1 MAPRVHQEAGVKNRR
16 ILGLVLVAG
25 WVCAPQVLRAAG
37 EGLELMPPAA
47 PGGPLKGKATAP
59 TGTEWVVIFYR
70 TEGEQD
76 FASFNLDAQPDGT
89 FTGTLDAALPAGVK
103 VEYYAALRTPGGIK
117 YLPQEAPASFA
128 SLQMPGTPAAGAT
141 PGGSQA
147 AGEAP
152 PSSAPVPEPTPT
164 APAAPPVHGPIYVD
178 GSYERL
184 AHHQNAVP
192 DEQRTMAAGQVRFT
206 YQKDEDGK
214 QVLLN
219 TRVVYTDQPFGTQTR
234 WSLGE
239 LQAAFVAGNHRVQLG
254 DMMVQESEFT
264 LGGAG
269 RRGFDYAYTGQPL
282 GAHVFALNTQAQ
294 AGTKGL
300 VWPIAGSE
308 VYGGSMGYG
317 WLGGNLTAKLVFL
330 SGKDDP
336 ATAVNVVTAYP
347 APVRDGSTGS
357 LMLDGRFLDSRLAL
371 SGEYARSLFTTD
383 LSNPAPRV
391 TDQAW
396 RLSGLWAQG
405 PFSAQV
411 GYRDVGKD
419 FGTVGVSFFVGD
431 RRTFNSSLGMNYA
444 TWSLSATATDE
455 RTNPTGQPGLNQAW
469 NQSQSLDARVGLTQ
483 TLFWRVGVRQARQ
496 EAEVVANPL
505 VPFSNSTRSGVTTG
519 FDLALPPASTLAVNA
534 QFDRIRSAGD
544 SATTGSST
552 TLSLG
557 GSLGLGAR
565 VRLSPNLSWSRT
577 LSDPGSQKTTMENAF
592 LNADVT
598 LIQNI
603 LGFLLNGGS
612 SRTVLVTGETM
623 TISVV
628 EGTLRFFLDTYL
640 AGHARAS
647 LGLKGRYTRTP
658 ATGFLVQGAAAPITP
673 AAGAMATDNQV
684 SILLNVSY

>member
-1 MAPRVHQEAGVKNRR
+1 MIRR
-16 ILGLVLVAG
+16 IRGLVAMAG
-25 WVCAPQVLRAAG
+25 WACAPLMLRGAAD
-37 EGLELMPPAA
+37 GLELAPPAA
-47 PGGPLKGKATAP
+47 PGGPVTGKASAP
-59 TGTEWVVIFYR
+59 VGTEWVVIFYR

-89 FTGTLDAALPAGVK
+89 FTGTLDAPVPAGVK
-103 VEYYAALRTPGGIK
+103 VEYYAALRTPAGIK
-117 YLPQEAPASFA
+117 YLPQEAPAAFA
-128 SLQMPGTPAAGAT
+128 TLQMPGTPPSGKAAGTDQTTAA
-141 PGGSQA
+141 PQAPALSPEAQAQA
-147 AGEAP
+147 APTVAP
-152 PSSAPVPEPTPT
+152 GPPT
-164 APAAPPVHGPIYVD
+164 HGPIYVD
-178 GSYERL
+178 GNLEHIV
-184 AHHQNAVP
+184 HHQQEVP
-192 DEQRTMAAGQVRFT
+192 GEQRTLAAGQVRFT
-206 YQKDEDGK
+206 YQKDGDGK
-214 QVLLN
+214 QLLLN

-234 WSLGE
+234 WSLGD
-239 LQAAFVAGNHRVQLG
+239 LQAAFAAGNHRVQAG
-254 DMMVQESEFT
+254 DMLVQESEFT

-269 RRGFDYAYTGQPL
+269 RRGFDYAYTGQAL
-282 GAHVFALNTQAQ
+282 GAHLFALNTQAQ
-294 AGTKGL
+294 AGTRGL
-300 VWPIAGSE
+300 LWPVAGSE
-308 VYGGSMGYG
+308 AYGGALGYG
-317 WLGGNLTAKLVFL
+317 WLNGNLKARLVFL

-336 ATAVNVVTAYP
+336 ATAVNLVTAYP

-357 LMLDGRFLDSRLAL
+357 LLLDGRFLDSRLAL
-371 SGEYARSLFTTD
+371 SGEYARSLYTND

-411 GYRDVGKD
+411 GYRDVGRD
-419 FGTVGVSFFVGD
+419 FGTVGVAFFVGD
-431 RRTFNSSLGMNYA
+431 RRAFNSSMGLNYA

-505 VPFSNSTRSGVTTG
+505 IPFSNSTRSGVTTG
-519 FDLALPPASTLAVNA
+519 LDLALPPATSLTFNA
-534 QFDRIRSAGD
+534 QFDRIRAAGASD
-544 SATTGSST
+544 TTGGST

-577 LSDPGSQKTTMENAF
+577 LSDPGSQKTTVENAF

-598 LIQNI
+598 LVQNI

-612 SRTVLVTGETM
+612 SRTVLVTGDTLN
-623 TISVV
+623 TSVV
-628 EGTLRFFLDTYL
+628 EGTLRLFLDTFL
-640 AGHARAS
+640 RGKARAS
-647 LGLKGRYTRTP
+647 LGVKGRYTHAPLMGVPASGVPAP
-658 ATGFLVQGAAAPITP
+658 ATTAV
-673 AAGAMATDNQV
+673 AMANDNQV